1 MILDPENVRMRKFES
16 AFVYLPDWMKD
27 TLESEFNDLKDDI
40 TSFMQDHNQKLQD
53 VFDTGNLK
61 TIKNMLEEYQ
71 NSESMQ
77 TFLNKGR
84 MLTLNQVHDIVI
96 KINEDCRKNDIREA
110 LINAKKLYDLKKE
123 LENIVSEIK
132 QPCLEIEIL
141 IKSTCQNVFLSFI
154 KQFRNINISVNT
166 SEIIENRERNFIC
179 LMEFMKFKDEYR
191 DHSVLTY
198 ILPEDFNENLIKLNE
213 NISNYFLEHK
223 KNYDIA
229 FQIMDMTSLKN
240 TLSILSQWNFLFT
253 KIKNY
258 ESIHSNNDQSVNAIV
273 TIIKKVTPYSYMLE
287 SITRKIR
294 EIRDQLINEEL
305 INDNTK
311 GFSKN
316 RDQFYYELN
325 KNLSII
331 NQIKIF
337 SNFNIDIDL
346 NAIENECIESLESK
360 ITEIF
365 SMGKKFLEKILNND
379 RLTRQEYDNL
389 NLYYSNLISF
399 KKEIKVTCFMI
410 DEKIEQIDRMFFQ
423 QIRSWELLA
432 DQNPTVQNI
441 ATSLINMKCL
451 SNNILSFKVRI
462 NEKIDEILKRHKS
475 TTTGSTTFVKLAAL
489 LNQDSSG
496 IGQSIISEHKLFQG
510 YSLSLFNEKVRRHG
524 IQYVLENLKGDSID
538 NQRLKRRYD
547 EFYTTYENLIKQ
559 YLKPNIEL
567 MRLISEI
574 KQIAGNIIQKP
585 NEIIWEATTRSKIPT
600 LTAHIFALWT
610 LKNAD
615 LYFEA
620 VDTED
625 KNNYLLQPHAAQ
637 VISVFRMLGIG
648 DKNEELTNN
657 LVEIGTGEGKS
668 VTLGVTASIL
678 ALLGFD
684 VCCACYSQ
692 YLSQRDYTAFLP
704 LFDLLDLLNYIHY
717 GTFNKLCEDTINE
730 NGDIRQIVEQLI
742 TKGSVDTM
750 KNNQHIKRSK
760 ILLIDEVDV
769 FFNREFYGNVYTP
782 AASLRDRTITSLV
795 NFIWKER
802 KSRLTLNKI
811 KDTDEYK
818 ICCAKFPTWEPL
830 IQEAI
835 KDMLSDVNNFESHDY
850 IVSQDRIGYSE
861 QGNIVYNV
869 VYGYKTLFAYHC
881 EHEKGRISKESL
893 EKNINI
899 KIKCGSFSYA
909 EIPLEFKYIMGVT
922 GTLKTLSDPEKRVI
936 QNLYK
941 IRKNTFIPSVFGQ
954 NNLKFIEKDDIM
966 IENSHDYFNAIKREI
981 SDRLVGR
988 SSEKRAV
995 LIIFESKH
1003 RLKEFYES
1011 EALDPIKESVVCL
1024 TEEAS
1029 LEEKEN
1035 LIKRAT
1041 SYGQITL
1048 LPKIFG
1054 RGCDFVCHDQN
1065 VARNGGIHVI
1075 QTFLSEEVSEEVQI
1089 KGRTARQGD
1098 QGSYSMVLL
1107 YSDLEKF
1114 LIEKEHID
1122 AVKRGTLNSKVYK
1135 TVYDLLNTKRIDLFK
1150 TQYETNMKY
1159 VEQAKDRHKIA
1170 RKFLSDLHSG
1180 DINSVKEFLIEENK
1194 GVEGIS
1200 NSRTICLMD
1209 ATGSMSHLLHKCKNT
1224 VDIMFERAAEILQ
1237 DNNISPDSF
1246 QIQFVVYRNYNS
1258 RENKILQYSPWET
1271 KPDNLRAFMNKI
1283 EVDGGWG
1290 NEAIEIG
1297 FWHANKEH
1305 ERENITQVILI
1316 GDAPPNKKD
1325 DVIQKRE
1332 GFGEDYWKKTK
1343 FPQPIYYEDELAKLT
1358 SSNIPVHAFYVA
1370 RGAEEKFTEIATQ
1383 TGGRCKM
1390 LDINSADGAKMLT
1403 DFITVEILRNVGK
1416 SSNGDAL
1423 AAAYENRYG
1432 KTYA

>member
-1 MILDPENVRMRKFES
+1 
-16 AFVYLPDWMKD
+16 
-27 TLESEFNDLKDDI
+27 
-40 TSFMQDHNQKLQD
+40 
-53 VFDTGNLK
+53 
-61 TIKNMLEEYQ
+61 
-71 NSESMQ
+71 
-77 TFLNKGR
+77 
-84 MLTLNQVHDIVI
+84 
-96 KINEDCRKNDIREA
+96 
-110 LINAKKLYDLKKE
+110 
-123 LENIVSEIK
+123 
-132 QPCLEIEIL
+132 
-141 IKSTCQNVFLSFI
+141 
-154 KQFRNINISVNT
+154 
-166 SEIIENRERNFIC
+166 
-179 LMEFMKFKDEYR
+179 
-191 DHSVLTY
+191 
-198 ILPEDFNENLIKLNE
+198 
-213 NISNYFLEHK
+213 
-223 KNYDIA
+223 
-229 FQIMDMTSLKN
+229 MTSLKN

-637 VISVFRMLGIG
+637 VISVFRMVGIG